1 VPITPTLQ
9 VVTWCVLL
17 SSLSILWVSGL
28 FSPMLIAAG
37 YAAVAIS
44 AVRVRWGAKSWLSPG
59 VWRWLTLGALTLFL
73 FEWVVWDDS
82 LLEASL
88 HLLLYLM
95 IYKLLTLER
104 SRDYLHLYLIG
115 FFQLLASTA
124 TTAELPYG
132 VVFFCYVVLA
142 PWTLMLY
149 TLQLEAEQRATPSI
163 AGGSGASGSAA
174 AQLAVIRWPFFV
186 MTTTAAVG
194 TFILTLV
201 IFFLI
206 PRMGSGFMQSG
217 GSGSSTLVGFSER
230 VELGAIGA
238 IKLDPTIVMRVGV
251 ASPSILPLS
260 ASYWRGTAYDFYDG
274 AGWQKRM
281 ASRLN
286 LLRGADGWFRL
297 PPRRPVHAA
306 VSAVRQEVTL
316 EPLETAVLFAAAEPV
331 AVGGGPLGSLRIDSQ
346 STLLLAGLP
355 AGRIHYQVDSVPPR
369 LAEADRKAVVDDYGR
384 VPTAYVQL
392 PVGSERLVAL
402 TRSVVGLPVGVDLPE
417 ASQSNGPIPIFEA
430 ASRIE
435 RYLKQNYRY
444 TLDVK
449 PPKQLSAIDDFLFE
463 QKAGYCEYY
472 ATAMVLMLRSLG
484 VPARLVSG
492 FLPGEWNAFGHYFTV
507 REQDAH
513 TWVEVYF
520 PATGWYPFDPTP
532 SVDESPMMMGRL
544 RQLIDTLW
552 VSWDRYIVRFSIRD
566 QVSAWQEMRSQGTA
580 LQGRSLQWVES
591 VKTDLKLAVAWVV
604 RRRNIWLLLAVAAC
618 FGALVMRWW
627 VQRHGGW
634 PFWHAQALRATQRSG
649 RTFYTKMLRLLAE
662 RGVQKPPALTALE
675 FVAVVGPVLG
685 PVAMAVDR
693 LTDYYQRLRFGA
705 TPLSPD
711 ERLDVTRL
719 LRQIKGGTAEPR
731 GQASSRGEQS

>member
-17 SSLSILWVSGL
+17 SSLSILWLSGL

-37 YAAVAIS
+37 YAAVAVS
-44 AVRVRWGAKSWLSPG
+44 AVRVRLGAKSWLSPG

-73 FEWVVWDDS
+73 LEWVVWDDN

-132 VVFFCYVVLA
+132 VAFFCYVVLA

-149 TLQLEAEQRATPSI
+149 TLQLEAEQRANPFI
-163 AGGSGASGSAA
+163 AGDSEATGGAA

-186 MTTTAAVG
+186 MTTTAALG

-217 GSGSSTLVGFSER
+217 GSPSGMLVGFSER
-230 VELGAIGA
+230 VELGEIGA

-251 ASPSILPLS
+251 ASPSILPPS

-274 AGWQKRM
+274 VSWQKRM
-281 ASRLN
+281 GSRVN

-297 PPRRPVHAA
+297 PPRRRVQA
-306 VSAVRQEVTL
+306 VALPVRQEVIL

-331 AVGGGPLGSLRIDSQ
+331 AVGGALGSLRIDSQ
-346 STLLLAGLP
+346 STLLLANMP
-355 AGRIHYQVDSVPPR
+355 AGRIRYQVDSVPPR
-369 LAEADRKAVVDDYGR
+369 LSEADRKAVVDDYGR

-402 TRSVVGLPVGVDLPE
+402 TRSVVGLPVGGGLSAARLE
-417 ASQSNGPIPIFEA
+417 NGQIPIFEA
-430 ASRIE
+430 ANRIE

-449 PPKQLSAIDDFLFE
+449 PPKELSPIDDFLFE

-507 REQDAH
+507 REQEAH

-552 VSWDRYIVRFSIRD
+552 VSWDRYIVRFSIQD
-566 QVSAWQEMRSQGTA
+566 QVAAWQEMRSQGTV
-580 LQGRSLQWVES
+580 LQGRSLQWIES
-591 VKTDLKLAVAWVV
+591 AKTDLKLAVAWLVH
-604 RRRNIWLLLAVAAC
+604 RRNSWLWLAAAAGFC
-618 FGALVMRWW
+618 VLVMRWW
-627 VQRHGGW
+627 AQRHGGW
-634 PFWHAQALRATQRSG
+634 PFWHTQALRATQRSG

-675 FVAVVGPVLG
+675 FVAVVGPELG
-685 PVAMAVDR
+685 PVALAVDR
-693 LTDYYQRLRFGA
+693 LTEYYQRLRFGA
-705 TPLSPD
+705 TPLTPD
-711 ERLDVTRL
+711 ERIDVTRL
-719 LRQIKGGTAEPR
+719 LRQIKVATAESR
-731 GQASSRGEQS
+731 RQALPSEEQP